1 MPQQQAHSKTFG
13 NSYARNLPQRAK
25 SAKRLGVRRFCA
37 AFDTPRDSS
46 KAPQN
51 WRTPKPSDKWSIARE
66 TPALPGMIHSPF
78 LRRLL
83 ALCRKETYQI
93 IRDPSSNII
102 AFALPI
108 VMLLI
113 FGYGINLDSSGLR
126 VGIVFEDT
134 GPEARLFAA
143 SLYGS
148 PYLRIT
154 SSLSRAEMAKALT
167 AGEVRG
173 FVVIAQDFSRK
184 LKRSEG
190 PAPLLVV
197 TDGAEPNTA
206 NFVENYVRS
215 AWDGWRQ
222 QRATEH
228 GEPSPATIT
237 LEPRFWFNPTA
248 ESRNY
253 LIPGSITI
261 IMTVIGALL
270 TSLVVAREWE
280 RGTMEVLLASPM
292 TRTEFL
298 LSKLLPYYGLGMTSL
313 LICVLV
319 SVFALGVPFRGSVL
333 VLWMVGSLFLGSAL
347 GLGLL
352 LSTTTRN
359 QFNAAQAALNAA
371 FLPAL
376 ILSGFIYEIR
386 SMPMVIRAVTYLIPA
401 RYFVTAMQT
410 IFQAGNVWPVLLRSM
425 AFLAVASAFFIAL
438 TALKSRR
445 RLD

>member
-1 MPQQQAHSKTFG
+1 LRAAIFG
-13 NSYARNLPQRAK
+13 GDR
-25 SAKRLGVRRFCA
+25 SAFSAQIVSR
-37 AFDTPRDSS
+37 P
-46 KAPQN
+46 
-51 WRTPKPSDKWSIARE
+51 
-66 TPALPGMIHSPF
+66 PF
-78 LRRLL
+78 IRRLF

-93 IRDPSSNII
+93 LRDPSSNLI
-102 AFALPI
+102 AFVLPV

-126 VGIVFEDT
+126 VGLVLEDT

-154 SSLSRAEMAKALT
+154 QSLSRAEMGRTLT
-167 AGEVRG
+167 LGQVRG
-173 FVVIAQDFSRK
+173 FVVIPQDFADK
-184 LKRSEG
+184 LKR
-190 PAPLLVV
+190 PTDTAPLLIV

-206 NFVENYVRS
+206 NFVQNYVLS
-215 AWDGWRQ
+215 AWEGWLQ
-222 QRATEH
+222 ERAVER
-228 GEPSPATIT
+228 GEQTPAAIT

-253 LIPGSITI
+253 LIPGSITV

-280 RGTMEVLLASPM
+280 RGTMEALLASPI

-298 LSKLLPYYGLGMTSL
+298 LSKLLPYYGLGIASL
-313 LICVLV
+313 FICLTV
-319 SVFALGVPFRGSVL
+319 SVLLLGVPFRGSLL

-352 LSTTTRN
+352 LSSVTRN

-386 SMPMVIRAVTYLIPA
+386 SMPAVIRAVTYLVPA

-410 IFQAGNVWPVLLRSM
+410 LFQAGDVWPLLLRSM
-425 AFLAVASAFFIAL
+425 AFLTIASAFFIGL
-438 TALKSRR
+438 TAVKTRR